1 MRMHKW
7 VASAQ
12 VDTTLGFEVSGE
24 KHPNW
29 FGLDE
34 EAQKS
39 PTVITIDSLERAS
52 DVLPTLEGASQ
63 DAS

>member
-1 MRMHKW
+1 M
-7 VASAQ
+7 
-12 VDTTLGFEVSGE
+12 DTTLGFEVSGE
-24 KHPNW
+24 KRPNW

-39 PTVITIDSLERAS
+39 PTVITMDSLERAS